1 MGHKAKEAP
10 LHAVMLI
17 LGQGAPHG
25 QQACADGLGARAVL
39 LATRGAPIC
48 AAEDSAERCLKLLA
62 PHLQADHA
70 LPCVEE
76 GVGRAVLLATRGAP
90 IC

>member
-25 QQACADGLGARAVL
+25 QKTCADGLGTRAVL
-39 LATRGAPIC
+39 LAAGGAIC
-48 AAEDSAERCLKLLA
+48 AAE
-62 PHLQADHA
+62 
-70 LPCVEE
+70 
-76 GVGRAVLLATRGAP
+76 
-90 IC
+90 